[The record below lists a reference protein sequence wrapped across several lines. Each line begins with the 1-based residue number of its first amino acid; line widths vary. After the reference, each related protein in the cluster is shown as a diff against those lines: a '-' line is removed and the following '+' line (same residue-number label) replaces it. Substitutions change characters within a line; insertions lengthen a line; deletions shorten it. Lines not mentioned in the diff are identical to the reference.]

1 MDMTASIRP
10 VVPASGLVSGVSGI
24 LRSIGRVA
32 TTVAA
37 AALLIELAVI
47 LVSIVGRTV
56 LGHGP
61 LWADEASRLA
71 LAIIAFIGGAVAYR
85 SAHHTAIRVIT
96 DRLGNTAR
104 LAVGAGIEWLVLIV
118 TATAAWQSVALLTAS
133 WDNVTPML
141 QISTGWITLPVTI
154 GMVLIALF
162 ALERLLIDY
171 SWRITAVTGI
181 VMVAFAAAAADQAGA
196 SLFADNPGASLTGMI
211 LLFFSAIL
219 LGMPVSFGMLF
230 ATLSY
235 LDLTDAAP
243 MVVVPQAM
251 VDGTGN
257 FILLALPFFI
267 FAGLIMERG
276 GISQRLVRFAM
287 AVIGNVRGG
296 LLQVVVVTIFLVS
309 GVSGS
314 KVADVAAVGPV
325 VRRELKR
332 QGYREAEGAAVLASS
347 AAMGE
352 TIPPSIAMLV
362 LGSVTPI
369 SIGTLF
375 LAGILPAAVIAFCL
389 MTLIYVLARRG
400 PQRDDLR
407 VEGGR
412 LRAIPGAI
420 LPLIMPVAMVLGIK
434 FGIATPTEASS
445 LAVVYGVILSVGLYR
460 AVPLRTVLGLAGE
473 CANSAGMVLFV
484 LASASAFAWVL
495 TAANLPQAL
504 VVLLGAMGGG
514 QLAFMAGSVALLI
527 VIGSLLEGLP
537 ALIILAPLLL
547 PIAVHMGVNAVQY
560 GIVLILAMGVGAFI
574 PPIGVGF
581 YVSAADRRQR
591 YRKRGAHDDPLCRCA
606 DPGGSI
612 DCVRA
617 GDHVDIATHAGGPR
631 LVFGKMPSQLSRHIS
646 LLLRSNTPSSA
657 ALINSMPCEWRLY
670 AERSCRPRRFLR
682 LPHPFF
688 RRLGPISRRS

>member
-1 MDMTASIRP
+1 MSRADTAVAAVPTASGRLLP
-10 VVPASGLVSGVSGI
+10 RLAHGI
-24 LRSIGRVA
+24 SVA
-32 TTVAA
+32 ATIAAA
-37 AALLIELAVI
+37 AALLVELVVV
-47 LVSIVGRTV
+47 LVGIIGRTV

-61 LWADEASRLA
+61 LWSDEASRLA
-71 LAIIAFIGGAVAYR
+71 LAIIAFIGGAAAYR
-85 SAHHTAIRVIT
+85 GAHHTAIRLIT
-96 DRLGNTAR
+96 DRLGQVTR
-104 LAVGAGIEWLVLIV
+104 QAVGAGIEWLVLIV
-118 TATAAWQSVALLTAS
+118 TVATAWNSIALLTAS
-133 WDNVTPML
+133 WGNATPIL

-154 GMVLIALF
+154 GSLLIALF
-162 ALERLLIDY
+162 ALERLLVAY
-171 SWRITAVTGI
+171 SWRIMAGSG
-181 VMVAFAAAAADQAGA
+181 AAMALCAALMALAAGA
-196 SLFADNPGASLTGMI
+196 PVFADNPGAALTGMV
-211 LLFFSAIL
+211 LLFFGAIL

-243 MVVVPQAM
+243 LVAVPQAM

-276 GISQRLVRFAM
+276 GISLRLVRFAM
-287 AVIGNVRGG
+287 AVIGDVRGG

-332 QGYREAEGAAVLASS
+332 QGYPEAEGAAVLAAS

-375 LAGILPAAVIAFCL
+375 IAGILPAVVIALCL
-389 MTLIYVLARRG
+389 MVLIYVLARRG
-400 PQRDDLR
+400 PARSGGR

-412 LRAIPGAI
+412 LNAIPGAI
-420 LPLIMPVAMVLGIK
+420 LPLIMPVAMVLSIK

-445 LAVVYGVILSVGLYR
+445 VAVVYGVVLSALVYR
-460 AVPLRTVLGLAGE
+460 AMPLRTVLGLAGD

-484 LASASAFAWVL
+484 LSSASAFAWVL

-504 VVLLGAMGGG
+504 VLLLGAMRGG
-514 QLAFMAGSVALLI
+514 QWAFMAGSVVLLI

-581 YVSAADRRQR
+581 YVSAAVA
-591 YRKRGAHDDPLCRCA
+591 GAELEPAAKTMIPYAIVLVMA
-606 DPGGSI
+606 
-612 DCVRA
+612 VLL
-617 GDHVDIATHAGGPR
+617 IAFVPEITLVLPR
-631 LVFGKMPSQLSRHIS
+631 LLEGH
-646 LLLRSNTPSSA
+646 
-657 ALINSMPCEWRLY
+657 
-670 AERSCRPRRFLR
+670 
-682 LPHPFF
+682 
-688 RRLGPISRRS
+688 G

>member
-1 MDMTASIRP
+1 MNSVTTAAGPPIAAGGAARVLSRIMQGLGLLATITAAIALLVELG
-10 VVPASGLVSGVSGI
+10 VVLVSV
-24 LRSIGRVA
+24 IGRG
-32 TTVAA
+32 T
-37 AALLIELAVI
+37 I
-47 LVSIVGRTV
+47 
-56 LGHGP
+56 GHGP
-61 LWADEASRLA
+61 LWSDEASRLA
-71 LAIIAFIGGAVAYR
+71 LSIIAFIGGAAAYR
-85 SAHHTAIRVIT
+85 GAHHTAVRLIT
-96 DRLGNTAR
+96 DRLSETMR
-104 LAVGAGIEWLVLIV
+104 QAVGAGIEWLVLIV
-118 TATAAWQSVALLTAS
+118 TATTAWQSVALLTAS
-133 WDNVTPML
+133 WDNVTPIL
-141 QISTGWITLPVTI
+141 QISTGWTTLPVTV
-154 GMVLIALF
+154 GLLLIALF
-162 ALERLLIDY
+162 ALDRLVVGY
-171 SWRITAVTGI
+171 AWR
-181 VMVAFAAAAADQAGA
+181 MVALSGVAMAIATALTVLEAGA
-196 SLFADNPGASLTGMI
+196 PAFANNPGSALTGMI
-211 LLFFSAIL
+211 LLFFGAIL

-235 LDLTDAAP
+235 LDLTDTAP
-243 MVVVPQAM
+243 LVAVPQAM

-276 GISQRLVRFAM
+276 GISLRLVRFAM
-287 AVIGNVRGG
+287 AIIGRVRGG

-332 QGYREAEGAAVLASS
+332 QGYRESEGAAVLAAS

-375 LAGILPAAVIAFCL
+375 IAGILPAVVIAVCL
-389 MTLIYVLARRG
+389 MTLIYLLARRG
-400 PQRDDLR
+400 SRRDDLP

-445 LAVVYGVILSVGLYR
+445 LAVVYGVVLSALIYR
-460 AVPLRTVLGLAGE
+460 AMPVGTLAGIAGE

-514 QLAFMAGSVALLI
+514 QWAFMAGSVVLLI

-547 PIAVHMGVNAVQY
+547 PIAVHMGVDAVQY

-581 YVSAADRRQR
+581 YVSAAVA
-591 YRKRGAHDDPLCRCA
+591 GA
-606 DPGGSI
+606 
-612 DCVRA
+612 
-617 GDHVDIATHAGGPR
+617 DIESAARTMIPYAVVLVLAVLLIAFVPEITLVLPR
-631 LVFGKMPSQLSRHIS
+631 LLEGH
-646 LLLRSNTPSSA
+646 
-657 ALINSMPCEWRLY
+657 
-670 AERSCRPRRFLR
+670 
-682 LPHPFF
+682 
-688 RRLGPISRRS
+688 G

>member
-1 MDMTASIRP
+1 MNA
-10 VVPASGLVSGVSGI
+10 VS
-24 LRSIGRVA
+24 
-32 TTVAA
+32 AA
-37 AALLIELAVI
+37 AAGSPIVAGGAARLLSRIMQGLGRLATITAATALLVELAVV
-47 LVSIVGRTV
+47 LVSVIGRGTI
-56 LGHGP
+56 GHGP
-61 LWADEASRLA
+61 LWSDEASRLA
-71 LAIIAFIGGAVAYR
+71 LSIIAFIGGAAAYR
-85 SAHHTAIRVIT
+85 GAHHTAIRLIT
-96 DRLGNTAR
+96 DRLNQTMR
-104 LAVGAGIEWLVLIV
+104 QAVGAGIEWLVLIV
-118 TATAAWQSVALLTAS
+118 TATTAWQSIGLLTAS
-133 WDNVTPML
+133 WDNVTPIL
-141 QISTGWITLPVTI
+141 QISTGWITLPVTV
-154 GMVLIALF
+154 GLLLIALF
-162 ALERLLIDY
+162 ALDRLVVGY
-171 SWRITAVTGI
+171 SWRMVVMTGVAMAI
-181 VMVAFAAAAADQAGA
+181 GAALTVLEAGAPAFAN
-196 SLFADNPGASLTGMI
+196 NPGSALSGMI
-211 LLFFSAIL
+211 LLFFGAIL

-235 LDLTDAAP
+235 LDLTDTAP
-243 MVVVPQAM
+243 LVAVPQAM

-276 GISQRLVRFAM
+276 GISLRLVRFAM
-287 AVIGNVRGG
+287 AIIGRVRGG

-332 QGYREAEGAAVLASS
+332 QGYRESEGAAVLAAS

-375 LAGILPAAVIAFCL
+375 IAGILPAVVIAVCL
-389 MTLIYVLARRG
+389 MTLIYLLARRSSR
-400 PQRDDLR
+400 RDDLP
-407 VEGGR
+407 VDGAR

-420 LPLIMPVAMVLGIK
+420 LPLIMPVAMVVGIK

-445 LAVVYGVILSVGLYR
+445 LAVVYGLILSALIYR
-460 AVPLRTVLGLAGE
+460 AMPARTLAGIAGE

-504 VVLLGAMGGG
+504 VVLLSAMGGG
-514 QLAFMAGSVALLI
+514 QWAFMAGSVVLLI

-547 PIAVHMGVNAVQY
+547 PIAVHMGVDAVQY

-581 YVSAADRRQR
+581 YVSAAVA
-591 YRKRGAHDDPLCRCA
+591 GA
-606 DPGGSI
+606 
-612 DCVRA
+612 
-617 GDHVDIATHAGGPR
+617 DIE
-631 LVFGKMPSQLSRHIS
+631 
-646 LLLRSNTPSSA
+646 SA
-657 ALINSMPCEWRLY
+657 ARTMIPYAVVLVLAVLLIAFVPAITLV
-670 AERSCRPRRFLR
+670 
-682 LPHPFF
+682 LPH
-688 RRLGPISRRS
+688 LLEGHG

>member
-1 MDMTASIRP
+1 MTAAQGTAEQTA
-10 VVPASGLVSGVSGI
+10 VPALLPQAAG
-24 LRSIGRVA
+24 SIFRRCVHVVALIA

-37 AALLIELAVI
+37 AALLIELAVVLI
-47 LVSIVGRTV
+47 GVAGRSLV
-56 LGHGP
+56 GHGP

-71 LAIIAFIGGAVAYR
+71 LSIIAFVGGAAAYR
-85 SAHHTAIRVIT
+85 GAHHTAVRLIT
-96 DRLGNTAR
+96 DRLTPTLR
-104 LAVGAGIEWLVLIV
+104 RAVNCAIEWLVLVV
-118 TATAAWQSVALLTAS
+118 TVAAAWQSLGLLTDS
-133 WDNVTPML
+133 WDNLTPIL
-141 QISTGWITLPVTI
+141 QISTGWTTLPVTI
-154 GMVLIALF
+154 GLLLIALF
-162 ALERLLIDY
+162 ALERIVTAY
-171 SWRITAVTGI
+171 SWRIAATTGVVTLLL
-181 VMVAFAAAAADQAGA
+181 AAAAVTEAGA
-196 SLFADNPGASLTGMI
+196 PAFADNPGASLTGML
-211 LLFFSAIL
+211 LLFFAAIL
-219 LGMPVSFGMLF
+219 LGMPVSFGMLL
-230 ATLSY
+230 ATVSY
-235 LDLTDAAP
+235 LDLTDTAP
-243 MVVVPQAM
+243 LVAIPQAM

-276 GISQRLVRFAM
+276 GISLRLVRFAM
-287 AVIGNVRGG
+287 AIIGNIRGG

-332 QGYREAEGAAVLASS
+332 QGYREAEGASVLAAS

-375 LAGILPAAVIAFCL
+375 IAGILPAVVMALCL
-389 MTLIYVLARRG
+389 MLLIYLLARRS
-400 PQRDDLR
+400 PRRDSMTI
-407 VEGGR
+407 EGGR

-445 LAVVYGVILSVGLYR
+445 LAVIYGVLLSALIYR
-460 AVPLRTVLGLAGE
+460 ALPGRTLLALAGE

-484 LASASAFAWVL
+484 LSSASAFAWVL

-504 VVLLGAMGGG
+504 VELLGTIGGG
-514 QLAFMAGSVALLI
+514 RWVFLAGSVVLLI
-527 VIGSLLEGLP
+527 IIGSLLEGLP

-547 PIAVHMGVNAVQY
+547 PIAMQMGVDAVQY

-581 YVSAADRRQR
+581 YVSAAVA
-591 YRKRGAHDDPLCRCA
+591 GA
-606 DPGGSI
+606 
-612 DCVRA
+612 
-617 GDHVDIATHAGGPR
+617 DIE
-631 LVFGKMPSQLSRHIS
+631 
-646 LLLRSNTPSSA
+646 SA
-657 ALINSMPCEWRLY
+657 ARAMIPYAIVLVLAVLLIAFVPQITLI
-670 AERSCRPRRFLR
+670 
-682 LPHPFF
+682 LPH
-688 RRLGPISRRS
+688 LIEGHG

>member
-1 MDMTASIRP
+1 MSSATATAI
-10 VVPASGLVSGVSGI
+10 VPGGAACVLTRIVHRIGL
-24 LRSIGRVA
+24 LA
-32 TTVAA
+32 TAVAA
-37 AALLIELAVI
+37 AALLAELAVV
-47 LVSIVGRTV
+47 LVSIIGRTAV
-56 LGHGP
+56 GHGP
-61 LWADEASRLA
+61 LWSDEASRLA
-71 LAIIAFIGGAVAYR
+71 LSIIAFIGGAAAYR
-85 SAHHTAIRVIT
+85 GAHHTAIRLIT
-96 DRLGNTAR
+96 DRLGETTR
-104 LAVGAGIEWLVLIV
+104 QAVGAGIEWLVLIV
-118 TATAAWQSVALLTAS
+118 TATTAWQSIALLTAS
-133 WDNVTPML
+133 WDNVTPIL
-141 QISTGWITLPVTI
+141 QISTGWITLPVTF
-154 GMVLIALF
+154 GLLLVALF
-162 ALERLLIDY
+162 ALERLLAGY
-171 SWRITAVTGI
+171 TWRMVVGTGAAMGLCTALVVI
-181 VMVAFAAAAADQAGA
+181 EAGA
-196 SLFADNPGASLTGMI
+196 SAFADNPGSALTGMI
-211 LLFFSAIL
+211 LLFFGAIL

-243 MVVVPQAM
+243 LVAVPQAM

-276 GISQRLVRFAM
+276 GISLRLVRFAM

-332 QGYREAEGAAVLASS
+332 QGYREAEGAAVLAAS

-375 LAGILPAAVIAFCL
+375 IAGILPAVVIALCL
-389 MTLIYVLARRG
+389 MTLIYVLARRTSH
-400 PQRDDLR
+400 RDDFR

-412 LRAIPGAI
+412 LRAIPGAV

-445 LAVVYGVILSVGLYR
+445 LAVVYGVVLSALIYR
-460 AVPLRTVLGLAGE
+460 AMPVRTVLGLAGE

-484 LASASAFAWVL
+484 LSSASAFAWVL

-504 VVLLGAMGGG
+504 VTVLGAMGGG
-514 QLAFMAGSVALLI
+514 QWAFMAGSVVLLI

-581 YVSAADRRQR
+581 YVSAAVA
-591 YRKRGAHDDPLCRCA
+591 GA
-606 DPGGSI
+606 
-612 DCVRA
+612 
-617 GDHVDIATHAGGPR
+617 DIESAARTMIPYAVVLVLAVLLIAFVPEITLVLPR
-631 LVFGKMPSQLSRHIS
+631 LLEGH
-646 LLLRSNTPSSA
+646 
-657 ALINSMPCEWRLY
+657 
-670 AERSCRPRRFLR
+670 
-682 LPHPFF
+682 
-688 RRLGPISRRS
+688 G

>member
-1 MDMTASIRP
+1 MDGAVSSAAGPAIAAGDAARTVSR
-10 VVPASGLVSGVSGI
+10 VVHAAGLV
-24 LRSIGRVA
+24 A
-32 TTVAA
+32 TIAAA
-37 AALLIELAVI
+37 AALLIELAVV

-56 LGHGP
+56 VGHGP
-61 LWADEASRLA
+61 LWSDEASRLA
-71 LAIIAFIGGAVAYR
+71 LAIIAFIGGAAAYR
-85 SAHHTAIRVIT
+85 GAHHTAIRLIT
-96 DRLGNTAR
+96 DRLGRTLR
-104 LAVGAGIEWLVLIV
+104 QAVGAGIEWLVLIV
-118 TATAAWQSVALLTAS
+118 TATTAWQSVALLTAS
-133 WDNVTPML
+133 WDNVTPIL
-141 QISTGWITLPVTI
+141 QISTGWITLPVTV
-154 GMVLIALF
+154 GLLLIALF
-162 ALERLLIDY
+162 ALERLLVGY
-171 SWRITAVTGI
+171 SWR
-181 VMVAFAAAAADQAGA
+181 MAAATGAVMGACTVLAVGAAGA
-196 SLFADNPGASLTGMI
+196 SAFADNPGSALTGMI
-211 LLFFSAIL
+211 LLFFGAIL

-235 LDLTDAAP
+235 LDLTDTAP
-243 MVVVPQAM
+243 LVAVPQAM

-276 GISQRLVRFAM
+276 GISLRLVRFAM
-287 AVIGNVRGG
+287 AVIGQVRGG

-332 QGYREAEGAAVLASS
+332 QGYRESEGAAVLAAS

-375 LAGILPAAVIAFCL
+375 IAGLLPAVVIALCL

-400 PQRDDLR
+400 PRRDDVR
-407 VEGGR
+407 IEGGR
-412 LRAIPGAI
+412 WRAIPGAI

-445 LAVVYGVILSVGLYR
+445 LAVVYGVVLSALVYR
-460 AVPLRTVLGLAGE
+460 ALPIRTVLGLAGE

-484 LASASAFAWVL
+484 LSSASAFAWVL
-495 TAANLPQAL
+495 TAANLPQEL
-504 VVLLGAMGGG
+504 VLLLGAMGGG
-514 QLAFMAGSVALLI
+514 QLAFMAGSVVLLI

-547 PIAVHMGVNAVQY
+547 PIAVQMGVNAVQY

-581 YVSAADRRQR
+581 YVSAAV
-591 YRKRGAHDDPLCRCA
+591 A
-606 DPGGSI
+606 GS
-612 DCVRA
+612 
-617 GDHVDIATHAGGPR
+617 DIESAARTMVPYAVVLVLAVLLIAFVPEITLVLPR
-631 LVFGKMPSQLSRHIS
+631 LLEGHS
-646 LLLRSNTPSSA
+646 
-657 ALINSMPCEWRLY
+657 
-670 AERSCRPRRFLR
+670 
-682 LPHPFF
+682 
-688 RRLGPISRRS
+688 

>member
-1 MDMTASIRP
+1 MTSATAT
-10 VVPASGLVSGVSGI
+10 VPRGAARGLSRIVHGI
-24 LRSIGRVA
+24 GLLA
-32 TTVAA
+32 TIVAA
-37 AALLIELAVI
+37 TALLVELAVV
-47 LVSIVGRTV
+47 LVSIIGRTV
-56 LGHGP
+56 VGHGP
-61 LWADEASRLA
+61 LWSDEASRLA
-71 LAIIAFIGGAVAYR
+71 LSIITFIGGAAAYR
-85 SAHHTAIRVIT
+85 GAHHTAIRLIT
-96 DRLGNTAR
+96 DRLSRTMR

-118 TATAAWQSVALLTAS
+118 TATTAWQSIALLTAS
-133 WDNVTPML
+133 WDDVTPIL
-141 QISTGWITLPVTI
+141 QISIGWITLPVTF
-154 GMVLIALF
+154 GLVLIALF
-162 ALERLLIDY
+162 ALERLVVGY
-171 SWRITAVTGI
+171 SWRIVVGTG
-181 VMVAFAAAAADQAGA
+181 VAIGLCTVLVVIEAGA
-196 SLFADNPGASLTGMI
+196 SAFADNPGSALTGMI
-211 LLFFSAIL
+211 VLFFGAIL

-235 LDLTDAAP
+235 LDLTDTAP
-243 MVVVPQAM
+243 LVAVPQAM

-276 GISQRLVRFAM
+276 GISLRLVRFAM
-287 AVIGNVRGG
+287 AIIGKMRGG

-332 QGYREAEGAAVLASS
+332 QGYRESEGAAVLAAS

-375 LAGILPAAVIAFCL
+375 IAGILPAVVIALCL
-389 MTLIYVLARRG
+389 MTLIYILARNGPDRG
-400 PQRDDLR
+400 DFR

-420 LPLIMPVAMVLGIK
+420 LPLIMPVAMVMGIK

-445 LAVVYGVILSVGLYR
+445 LAVVYGVILSAVIYR
-460 AVPLRTVLGLAGE
+460 AMPVRTVLGLAGE

-484 LASASAFAWVL
+484 LSSASAFAWVL

-504 VVLLGAMGGG
+504 VVVLGAMGGG
-514 QLAFMAGSVALLI
+514 QWAFMAGSVVLLI

-547 PIAVHMGVNAVQY
+547 PIAVHMGVDAVQY

-581 YVSAADRRQR
+581 YVSAAVA
-591 YRKRGAHDDPLCRCA
+591 GA
-606 DPGGSI
+606 
-612 DCVRA
+612 
-617 GDHVDIATHAGGPR
+617 DIESAARTMIPYAVVLVLAVLLIAFVPDITLILPR
-631 LVFGKMPSQLSRHIS
+631 LLEGH
-646 LLLRSNTPSSA
+646 
-657 ALINSMPCEWRLY
+657 
-670 AERSCRPRRFLR
+670 
-682 LPHPFF
+682 
-688 RRLGPISRRS
+688 G

>member
-1 MDMTASIRP
+1 MRTALGDPDDLTSATDA
-10 VVPASGLVSGVSGI
+10 ASAIMPNGAARAMSRIVHGI
-24 LRSIGRVA
+24 SLLA
-32 TTVAA
+32 TTAA
-37 AALLIELAVI
+37 AGALLIELAVV
-47 LVSIVGRTV
+47 LVSIIGRTV
-56 LGHGP
+56 AGHAP
-61 LWADEASRLA
+61 LWSDEASRLA
-71 LAIIAFIGGAVAYR
+71 LSIIAFIGGAAAYR
-85 SAHHTAIRVIT
+85 GAHHTAIRLIT
-96 DRLGNTAR
+96 DRLGETMR
-104 LAVGAGIEWLVLIV
+104 LSVGAGIEWLVLIV
-118 TATAAWQSVALLTAS
+118 TATTAWQSIALLTAS
-133 WDNVTPML
+133 WENVTPIL
-141 QISTGWITLPVTI
+141 QISTGWITLPVTF
-154 GMVLIALF
+154 GLLLIALF
-162 ALERLLIDY
+162 ALERLLVGY
-171 SWRITAVTGI
+171 SWRMVTLTGVAMGVCTALV
-181 VMVAFAAAAADQAGA
+181 VVEAGA
-196 SLFADNPGASLTGMI
+196 SFFADNPGSSLTGMI
-211 LLFFSAIL
+211 LLFFGAIL

-235 LDLTDAAP
+235 LDLTDTAP
-243 MVVVPQAM
+243 LVAVPQAM

-276 GISQRLVRFAM
+276 GISLRLVRFAM

-332 QGYREAEGAAVLASS
+332 QGYRESEGAAVLAAS

-375 LAGILPAAVIAFCL
+375 IAGILPAVVIALCL
-389 MTLIYVLARRG
+389 MTLIYVLARRT
-400 PQRDDLR
+400 PRRDDIR
-407 VEGGR
+407 IEGGR

-445 LAVVYGVILSVGLYR
+445 LAVVYGVVLSALIYR
-460 AVPLRTVLGLAGE
+460 AMPVRTVLGLAGE
-473 CANSAGMVLFV
+473 CASSAGMVLFV
-484 LASASAFAWVL
+484 LSSASAFAWVL
-495 TAANLPQAL
+495 TAADLPQAL
-504 VVLLGAMGGG
+504 VLLLGAMGGG
-514 QLAFMAGSVALLI
+514 QWAFMAGSVVLLI

-581 YVSAADRRQR
+581 YVSAAVA
-591 YRKRGAHDDPLCRCA
+591 GA
-606 DPGGSI
+606 
-612 DCVRA
+612 
-617 GDHVDIATHAGGPR
+617 DIESAARTMIPYAVVLVLAVMLIAFVPEITLILPR
-631 LVFGKMPSQLSRHIS
+631 LLEGH
-646 LLLRSNTPSSA
+646 
-657 ALINSMPCEWRLY
+657 
-670 AERSCRPRRFLR
+670 
-682 LPHPFF
+682 
-688 RRLGPISRRS
+688 G

>member
-1 MDMTASIRP
+1 MIR
-10 VVPASGLVSGVSGI
+10 L
-24 LRSIGRVA
+24 LGRAATVA
-32 TTVAA
+32 AA
-37 AALLIELAVI
+37 AALLIELAVV
-47 LVSIVGRTV
+47 LVSILGRT
-56 LGHGP
+56 LIGHGP
-61 LWADEASRLA
+61 MWADEASREA
-71 LAIIAFIGGAVAYR
+71 LAIIAFIGGAAAYR
-85 SAHHTAIRVIT
+85 GAHHTAIRLVT
-96 DRLGNTAR
+96 DRLSATTR

-118 TATAAWQSVALLTAS
+118 TAATAWQSISLLTAS
-133 WDNVTPML
+133 WDNETPIL

-154 GMVLIALF
+154 GAVLIALF
-162 ALERLLIDY
+162 AAERLLIDY
-171 SWRITAVTGI
+171 SARMAAVTGL
-181 VMVAFAAAAADQAGA
+181 VMGLGTAAVAYAAGA
-196 SLFADNPGASLTGMI
+196 AVFADNPGASLTGMI
-211 LLFFSAIL
+211 LLFFGAIL

-235 LDLTDAAP
+235 LDLTDTAP
-243 MVVVPQAM
+243 LVAVPQAM

-276 GISQRLVRFAM
+276 GISLRLVRFAM

-332 QGYREAEGAAVLASS
+332 QGYRESEGAAVLAAS

-375 LAGILPAAVIAFCL
+375 IAGILPAVVIALCL
-389 MTLIYVLARRG
+389 MGLIYVLARRG
-400 PQRDDLR
+400 PIREPVR
-407 VEGGR
+407 IEGGR

-445 LAVVYGVILSVGLYR
+445 LAVVYGVVLSSLVYR
-460 AVPLRTVLGLAGE
+460 ALPVRTVFGLAGD

-484 LASASAFAWVL
+484 LSSASAFAWVL

-504 VVLLGAMGGG
+504 VSVLGAMGGG
-514 QLAFMAGSVALLI
+514 QWAFMAGSVVLLI

-581 YVSAADRRQR
+581 YVSAAVA
-591 YRKRGAHDDPLCRCA
+591 GA
-606 DPGGSI
+606 
-612 DCVRA
+612 
-617 GDHVDIATHAGGPR
+617 DIESAARTMLPYAVVLVLAVLLIAFVPEITLLVPR
-631 LVFGKMPSQLSRHIS
+631 LVEGR
-646 LLLRSNTPSSA
+646 
-657 ALINSMPCEWRLY
+657 
-670 AERSCRPRRFLR
+670 
-682 LPHPFF
+682 
-688 RRLGPISRRS
+688 G

>member
-1 MDMTASIRP
+1 VSPADLAAGVAPSGSI
-10 VVPASGLVSGVSGI
+10 VTGGLLSRIVNAAGVA
-24 LRSIGRVA
+24 A
-32 TTVAA
+32 TTAA
-37 AALLIELAVI
+37 AIALLIELAVV
-47 LVSIVGRTV
+47 LVSIVGRTAF
-56 LGHGP
+56 GHGP
-61 LWADEASRLA
+61 LWSDEASRLA
-71 LAIIAFIGGAVAYR
+71 LAIIAFIGGAAAYR
-85 SAHHTAIRVIT
+85 GSHHTAIRLLT
-96 DRLGNTAR
+96 DRLGHAAR
-104 LAVGAGIEWLVLIV
+104 QAVRAGIEWLVLIV
-118 TATAAWQSVALLTAS
+118 TVTTAWHSIALLTAS
-133 WDNVTPML
+133 WGNVTPIL
-141 QISTGWITLPVTI
+141 EISTGWITLPVTI
-154 GMVLIALF
+154 GLLLIALF
-162 ALERLLIDY
+162 ALERLLVEY
-171 SWRITAVTGI
+171 SWRTMLSTGAVMGLGA
-181 VMVAFAAAAADQAGA
+181 VLVAAAAGA
-196 SLFADNPGASLTGMI
+196 PVFANNPGAALTGMI

-235 LDLTDAAP
+235 LDLTDSAP
-243 MVVVPQAM
+243 LVAVPQAM

-276 GISQRLVRFAM
+276 GISLRLVRFAM
-287 AVIGNVRGG
+287 AIIGNVRGG

-332 QGYREAEGAAVLASS
+332 QGYREAEGAAVLAAS

-375 LAGILPAAVIAFCL
+375 IAGVLPAVVIAACL
-389 MTLIYVLARRG
+389 MVLIYVLARRG
-400 PQRDDLR
+400 PRR
-407 VEGGR
+407 GGGTIEGGR

-445 LAVVYGVILSVGLYR
+445 GAVVYGVVLSALIYR
-460 AVPLRTVLGLAGE
+460 AMPVRTLLTLAGE

-484 LASASAFAWVL
+484 LSSASAFAWVL
-495 TAANLPQAL
+495 TAANLPQEL
-504 VVLLGAMGGG
+504 VRLLGAMGGG
-514 QLAFMAGSVALLI
+514 QWAFMAGSVLLLI

-581 YVSAADRRQR
+581 YVSAAVA
-591 YRKRGAHDDPLCRCA
+591 GAELEPAAKTMIPYAIVLVLA
-606 DPGGSI
+606 
-612 DCVRA
+612 VLL
-617 GDHVDIATHAGGPR
+617 IAFVPEITLVLPR
-631 LVFGKMPSQLSRHIS
+631 LVEGH
-646 LLLRSNTPSSA
+646 
-657 ALINSMPCEWRLY
+657 
-670 AERSCRPRRFLR
+670 
-682 LPHPFF
+682 
-688 RRLGPISRRS
+688 G

>member
-1 MDMTASIRP
+1 MTSATVTAPSVIPNGAAR
-10 VVPASGLVSGVSGI
+10 LVSRTVRGI
-24 LRSIGRVA
+24 ALLA
-32 TTVAA
+32 TTIAA
-37 AALLIELAVI
+37 TALLIELVVV
-47 LVSIVGRTV
+47 LVSIIGRSTI
-56 LGHGP
+56 GHGP
-61 LWADEASRLA
+61 LWSDEASRLA
-71 LAIIAFIGGAVAYR
+71 LSIIAFIGGAAAYR
-85 SAHHTAIRVIT
+85 GAHHTAIRLVT
-96 DRLGNTAR
+96 DRLSETMR

-118 TATAAWQSVALLTAS
+118 TAATAWQSVGLLTAS
-133 WDNVTPML
+133 WDNVTPIL
-141 QISTGWITLPVTI
+141 QISTGWTTLPVTF
-154 GMVLIALF
+154 GLLLIALF
-162 ALERLLIDY
+162 ALERLLVGY
-171 SWRITAVTGI
+171 TWRMVAVTGI
-181 VMVAFAAAAADQAGA
+181 LVASATVLAAIEAGA
-196 SLFADNPGASLTGMI
+196 STFADNPGASLTGMI
-211 LLFFSAIL
+211 LLFFGAIL

-230 ATLSY
+230 ATISY
-235 LDLTDAAP
+235 LDLTDTAP
-243 MVVVPQAM
+243 LVAVPQAM

-276 GISQRLVRFAM
+276 GISLRLVRFAM
-287 AVIGNVRGG
+287 AIIGNVRGG

-332 QGYREAEGAAVLASS
+332 QGYRESEGAAVLAAS

-375 LAGILPAAVIAFCL
+375 IAGILPAVVMALCL
-389 MTLIYVLARRG
+389 MTLIYVLARRT
-400 PQRDDLR
+400 PRRDDIR
-407 VEGGR
+407 IEGGR

-434 FGIATPTEASS
+434 FGFATPTEASS
-445 LAVVYGVILSVGLYR
+445 LAVVYGLTLSALVYR
-460 AVPLRTVLGLAGE
+460 ALPVRTALGLAGE

-484 LASASAFAWVL
+484 LSSASAFAWVL

-514 QLAFMAGSVALLI
+514 QWAFMAGSVVLLI

-547 PIAVHMGVNAVQY
+547 PIAVHMGVDAVQY

-581 YVSAADRRQR
+581 YVSAAVA
-591 YRKRGAHDDPLCRCA
+591 GA
-606 DPGGSI
+606 
-612 DCVRA
+612 
-617 GDHVDIATHAGGPR
+617 DIESAARTMIPYAVVLVLAVLLIAFVPDITLVLPR
-631 LVFGKMPSQLSRHIS
+631 LLEGH
-646 LLLRSNTPSSA
+646 
-657 ALINSMPCEWRLY
+657 
-670 AERSCRPRRFLR
+670 
-682 LPHPFF
+682 
-688 RRLGPISRRS
+688 G

>member
-1 MDMTASIRP
+1 MNA
-10 VVPASGLVSGVSGI
+10 
-24 LRSIGRVA
+24 A
-32 TTVAA
+32 TSAA
-37 AALLIELAVI
+37 ASPPIAAGGAARVLSRVMHGLGRLATITAAIALLVELAVV
-47 LVSIVGRTV
+47 LVSIIGRGTI
-56 LGHGP
+56 GHGP
-61 LWADEASRLA
+61 LWSDEASRLA
-71 LAIIAFIGGAVAYR
+71 LSIIAFIGGAAAYR
-85 SAHHTAIRVIT
+85 GAHHTAIRLVT
-96 DRLGNTAR
+96 DRLNQTMR
-104 LAVGAGIEWLVLIV
+104 QAVCAAIEWLVLIV
-118 TATAAWQSVALLTAS
+118 TATTAWQSIALLTAS
-133 WDNVTPML
+133 WDNVTPIL
-141 QISTGWITLPVTI
+141 QISTGWITLPVTV
-154 GMVLIALF
+154 GLLLIALF
-162 ALERLLIDY
+162 ALDRLVVGY
-171 SWRITAVTGI
+171 SWR
-181 VMVAFAAAAADQAGA
+181 MVALTGAAMAIGTALTVLEAGA
-196 SLFADNPGASLTGMI
+196 PAFADNPGSALTGMI
-211 LLFFSAIL
+211 LLFFGAIL

-235 LDLTDAAP
+235 LDLTDTAP
-243 MVVVPQAM
+243 LVAVPQAM

-276 GISQRLVRFAM
+276 GISLRLVRFAM
-287 AVIGNVRGG
+287 AIIGRVRGG

-332 QGYREAEGAAVLASS
+332 QGYRESEGAAVLAAS

-375 LAGILPAAVIAFCL
+375 IAGILPAVVIALCL
-389 MTLIYVLARRG
+389 MTLIYLLARRSSR
-400 PQRDDLR
+400 RDDLP

-445 LAVVYGVILSVGLYR
+445 LAVVYGVVLSALIYR
-460 AVPLRTVLGLAGE
+460 AMPLRTLAGIAGE

-514 QLAFMAGSVALLI
+514 SWAFMAGSVVLLI

-547 PIAVHMGVNAVQY
+547 PIAVHMGVDAVQY

-581 YVSAADRRQR
+581 YVSAAVA
-591 YRKRGAHDDPLCRCA
+591 GA
-606 DPGGSI
+606 
-612 DCVRA
+612 
-617 GDHVDIATHAGGPR
+617 DIESAARTMIPYAVVLVLAVLLIAFVPEITLVLPR
-631 LVFGKMPSQLSRHIS
+631 LLEGH
-646 LLLRSNTPSSA
+646 
-657 ALINSMPCEWRLY
+657 
-670 AERSCRPRRFLR
+670 
-682 LPHPFF
+682 
-688 RRLGPISRRS
+688 G

>member
-1 MDMTASIRP
+1 MNSATTTTSL
-10 VVPASGLVSGVSGI
+10 VPGGAARALTRIVHRIGL
-24 LRSIGRVA
+24 LA

-37 AALLIELAVI
+37 AALLAELAVV
-47 LVSIVGRTV
+47 LVSIIGRTV
-56 LGHGP
+56 VGHGP
-61 LWADEASRLA
+61 LWSDEASRLA
-71 LAIIAFIGGAVAYR
+71 LSIIAFIGGAAAYR
-85 SAHHTAIRVIT
+85 GAHHTAIRLIT
-96 DRLGNTAR
+96 DRLGETTR
-104 LAVGAGIEWLVLIV
+104 QAVGAGIEWLVLIV
-118 TATAAWQSVALLTAS
+118 TATTAWQSIALLTAS
-133 WDNVTPML
+133 WDNVTPIL
-141 QISTGWITLPVTI
+141 QISTGWITLPVTF
-154 GMVLIALF
+154 GLLLVALF
-162 ALERLLIDY
+162 ALERLLVGY
-171 SWRITAVTGI
+171 TWRTVLGTGLAMGLGTALITVE
-181 VMVAFAAAAADQAGA
+181 AGA
-196 SLFADNPGASLTGMI
+196 SAFADNPGSSLTGMI
-211 LLFFSAIL
+211 LLFFGAIL

-235 LDLTDAAP
+235 LDLTDTAP
-243 MVVVPQAM
+243 LVAVPQAM

-276 GISQRLVRFAM
+276 GISLRLVRFAM

-332 QGYREAEGAAVLASS
+332 QGYREAEGAAVLAAS

-375 LAGILPAAVIAFCL
+375 IAGILPAVVIALCL
-389 MTLIYVLARRG
+389 MTLIYVLARRS
-400 PQRDDLR
+400 PHRDDIHI
-407 VEGGR
+407 EGGR

-445 LAVVYGVILSVGLYR
+445 LAVVYGVVLSALIYR
-460 AVPLRTVLGLAGE
+460 AMPIRTVLGLAGE

-484 LASASAFAWVL
+484 LSSASAFAWVL

-504 VVLLGAMGGG
+504 VTVLGAMGGG
-514 QLAFMAGSVALLI
+514 QWAFMAGSVVLLI

-581 YVSAADRRQR
+581 YVSAAVA
-591 YRKRGAHDDPLCRCA
+591 GA
-606 DPGGSI
+606 
-612 DCVRA
+612 
-617 GDHVDIATHAGGPR
+617 DIESAARTMIPYAVVLVLAVLLIAFVPEITLVLPR
-631 LVFGKMPSQLSRHIS
+631 LLEGH
-646 LLLRSNTPSSA
+646 
-657 ALINSMPCEWRLY
+657 
-670 AERSCRPRRFLR
+670 
-682 LPHPFF
+682 
-688 RRLGPISRRS
+688 G

>member
-1 MDMTASIRP
+1 MNA
-10 VVPASGLVSGVSGI
+10 VS
-24 LRSIGRVA
+24 
-32 TTVAA
+32 AA
-37 AALLIELAVI
+37 AAGSPIVAGGAARLLSRIMQGLGRLATITAATALLVELAVV
-47 LVSIVGRTV
+47 LVSVIGRGTI
-56 LGHGP
+56 GHGP
-61 LWADEASRLA
+61 LWSDEASRLA
-71 LAIIAFIGGAVAYR
+71 LSIIAFIGGAAAYR
-85 SAHHTAIRVIT
+85 GAHHTAIRLIT
-96 DRLGNTAR
+96 DRLSQTMR
-104 LAVGAGIEWLVLIV
+104 QAVGARIEWLVLIV
-118 TATAAWQSVALLTAS
+118 TATTAWQSIGLLTAS
-133 WDNVTPML
+133 WDNVTPIL
-141 QISTGWITLPVTI
+141 QISTGWITLPVTV
-154 GMVLIALF
+154 GLLLIALF
-162 ALERLLIDY
+162 ALDRLVVGY
-171 SWRITAVTGI
+171 SWRMVVMTGVAMAIGTALTVLEAGAP
-181 VMVAFAAAAADQAGA
+181 AFAN
-196 SLFADNPGASLTGMI
+196 NPGSALSGMI
-211 LLFFSAIL
+211 LLFFGAIL

-235 LDLTDAAP
+235 LDLTDTAP
-243 MVVVPQAM
+243 LVAVPQAM

-276 GISQRLVRFAM
+276 GISLRLVRFAM
-287 AVIGNVRGG
+287 AIIGRVRGG

-332 QGYREAEGAAVLASS
+332 QGYRESEGAAVLAAS

-375 LAGILPAAVIAFCL
+375 IAGILPAVVIAVCL
-389 MTLIYVLARRG
+389 MTLIYLLARRSSR
-400 PQRDDLR
+400 RDDLP
-407 VEGGR
+407 VDGAR

-420 LPLIMPVAMVLGIK
+420 LPLIMPVAMVVGIK

-445 LAVVYGVILSVGLYR
+445 LAVVYGLILSALIYR
-460 AVPLRTVLGLAGE
+460 AMPARTLAGIAGE

-514 QLAFMAGSVALLI
+514 QWAFMAGSVVLLI

-547 PIAVHMGVNAVQY
+547 PIAVHMGVDAVQY

-581 YVSAADRRQR
+581 YVSAAVA
-591 YRKRGAHDDPLCRCA
+591 GA
-606 DPGGSI
+606 
-612 DCVRA
+612 
-617 GDHVDIATHAGGPR
+617 DIE
-631 LVFGKMPSQLSRHIS
+631 
-646 LLLRSNTPSSA
+646 SA
-657 ALINSMPCEWRLY
+657 ARTMIPYTVVLVLAVLLIAFVPAITLV
-670 AERSCRPRRFLR
+670 
-682 LPHPFF
+682 LPH
-688 RRLGPISRRS
+688 LLEGHG

>member
-1 MDMTASIRP
+1 MTSATAAAPSIMPSGAARVLSR
-10 VVPASGLVSGVSGI
+10 VVHGI
-24 LRSIGRVA
+24 GIVA
-32 TTVAA
+32 TIAA
-37 AALLIELAVI
+37 AGALLIELAVV
-47 LVSIVGRTV
+47 LVSIIGRTAI
-56 LGHGP
+56 GHGP
-61 LWADEASRLA
+61 LWSDEASRLA
-71 LAIIAFIGGAVAYR
+71 LSIIAFVGGAAAYR
-85 SAHHTAIRVIT
+85 GAHHTAIRLIT
-96 DRLGNTAR
+96 DRLGSTMR

-118 TATAAWQSVALLTAS
+118 TATTAWQSIALLTAS
-133 WDNVTPML
+133 WDNVTPIL
-141 QISTGWITLPVTI
+141 QISTGWITLPVTF
-154 GMVLIALF
+154 GLLLIALF
-162 ALERLLIDY
+162 ALERLLVGY
-171 SWRITAVTGI
+171 SWC
-181 VMVAFAAAAADQAGA
+181 MVALTGVAMGAGTLLVVLEAGA
-196 SLFADNPGASLTGMI
+196 STFADNPGMSLTSMI
-211 LLFFSAIL
+211 LLFFGAIL

-235 LDLTDAAP
+235 LDLTDTAP
-243 MVVVPQAM
+243 LVAVPQAM

-276 GISQRLVRFAM
+276 GISLRLVRFAM

-332 QGYREAEGAAVLASS
+332 QGYRESEGAAVLAAS

-375 LAGILPAAVIAFCL
+375 IAGILPAVVIALCL
-389 MTLIYVLARRG
+389 MTLIYGLARRS
-400 PQRDDLR
+400 PRRDDFR

-412 LRAIPGAI
+412 LRAIPGAV

-445 LAVVYGVILSVGLYR
+445 LAVVYGVVLSALVYR
-460 AVPLRTVLGLAGE
+460 AMPVRTVLGLAGE
-473 CANSAGMVLFV
+473 CACSAGMVLFV
-484 LASASAFAWVL
+484 LSSASAFAWVL

-504 VVLLGAMGGG
+504 VELLGAMGGG
-514 QLAFMAGSVALLI
+514 QWAFMAGSVVLLI

-547 PIAVHMGVNAVQY
+547 PIAVQMGVNPVQY

-581 YVSAADRRQR
+581 YVSAAVA
-591 YRKRGAHDDPLCRCA
+591 GADIESAARTMIPYAIVLVLA
-606 DPGGSI
+606 VLLIAFVPGI
-612 DCVRA
+612 
-617 GDHVDIATHAGGPR
+617 T
-631 LVFGKMPSQLSRHIS
+631 
-646 LLLRSNTPSSA
+646 LLL
-657 ALINSMPCEWRLY
+657 
-670 AERSCRPRRFLR
+670 
-682 LPHPFF
+682 PH
-688 RRLGPISRRS
+688 LVEGHG

>member
-1 MDMTASIRP
+1 MNSATAI
-10 VVPASGLVSGVSGI
+10 VPRRGATQTLARLVHGI
-24 LRSIGRVA
+24 NVLA
-32 TTVAA
+32 TVTAA
-37 AALLIELAVI
+37 TALLVELAVV
-47 LVSIVGRTV
+47 LVSITGRTV
-56 LGHGP
+56 VGHGP
-61 LWADEASRLA
+61 LWSDEASRLA
-71 LAIIAFIGGAVAYR
+71 LSIIAFIGGAAAYR
-85 SAHHTAIRVIT
+85 GAHHTAIRLIT
-96 DRLGNTAR
+96 DRMSRTKR

-118 TATAAWQSVALLTAS
+118 TVTTAWQSVGLLTAS
-133 WDNVTPML
+133 WDNVTPIL
-141 QISTGWITLPVTI
+141 QISTGWTTLPVTF
-154 GMVLIALF
+154 GLLLIALF
-162 ALERLLIDY
+162 ALERLVIGY
-171 SWRITAVTGI
+171 SWRVVLGTGVVMGVCTAL
-181 VMVAFAAAAADQAGA
+181 AAMEAGA
-196 SLFADNPGASLTGMI
+196 SAFADNPGSALTGMI
-211 LLFFSAIL
+211 VLFFGAIL

-243 MVVVPQAM
+243 LVAVPQAM

-276 GISQRLVRFAM
+276 GISLRLVRFAM
-287 AVIGNVRGG
+287 AIIGKMRGG

-332 QGYREAEGAAVLASS
+332 QGYREAEGAAVLAAS

-375 LAGILPAAVIAFCL
+375 IAGIVPAMVIALCL
-389 MTLIYVLARRG
+389 MGLIYILNRNGPDRG
-400 PQRDDLR
+400 DFR

-445 LAVVYGVILSVGLYR
+445 LAVVYGVVLSALIYR
-460 AVPLRTVLGLAGE
+460 AMPVRTVLGLAGE

-504 VVLLGAMGGG
+504 VVVLGAMGGG
-514 QLAFMAGSVALLI
+514 QWAFMAGSVVLLI

-547 PIAVHMGVNAVQY
+547 PIAVHMGVDAVQY
-560 GIVLILAMGVGAFI
+560 GIVLILAMGVGAFL

-581 YVSAADRRQR
+581 YVSAAVA
-591 YRKRGAHDDPLCRCA
+591 GA
-606 DPGGSI
+606 
-612 DCVRA
+612 
-617 GDHVDIATHAGGPR
+617 DIESTARTMIPYAVVLVLAVLLIAFVPDITLILPR
-631 LVFGKMPSQLSRHIS
+631 LVEGH
-646 LLLRSNTPSSA
+646 
-657 ALINSMPCEWRLY
+657 
-670 AERSCRPRRFLR
+670 
-682 LPHPFF
+682 
-688 RRLGPISRRS
+688 G